1 MEDFQKG
8 RTPFILCTIKAGG
21 VGITLT
27 KASTEIF
34 LQRNWSPVEMSQA
47 IARGHRIGS
56 EEHDSITVLDYVTPG
71 SVEEMQILSLDRKGD
86 MLEEIVRDEMMMR
99 KFLLGEPL

>member
-1 MEDFQKG
+1 
-8 RTPFILCTIKAGG
+8 
-21 VGITLT
+21 
-27 KASTEIF
+27 
-34 LQRNWSPVEMSQA
+34 
-47 IARGHRIGS
+47 
-56 EEHDSITVLDYVTPG
+56 VLDYVTPG